1 MTKRMK
7 SVSYRIFLVITLLAA
22 CLGWSSVSARA
33 AEVTVVAVLDVE
45 RVMRES
51 KAGKALQDQIEKTR
65 SANQKKD
72 RASED
77 ALRAAD
83 RQLRDQRAVLS
94 AEAYAKKRDE
104 LQTRLTTLQR
114 DFDARRKRLQRAM
127 GRAWNEI
134 QKTLTEVTADLA
146 TEQKIDI
153 VVSKASTVLLANE
166 LDITAEVLTRLDA
179 KLSKVTLT
187 VEEK

>member
-1 MTKRMK
+1 MK
-7 SVSYRIFLVITLLAA
+7 SVSCRIILVITLLAA
-22 CLGWSSVSARA
+22 CLVWSTDAARA
-33 AEVTVVAVLDVE
+33 AEITVVAVLDVE
-45 RVMRES
+45 RVMRDS
-51 KAGKALQDQIEKTR
+51 KAGKALQDQIDSTR

-72 RASED
+72 REAED

-83 RQLRDQRAVLS
+83 RQLRDQRALLS

-114 DFDARRKRLQRAM
+114 DFDARRKRLQQAM
-127 GRAWNEI
+127 GQAWNQISEA
-134 QKTLTEVTADLA
+134 LAEVTADLA

-179 KLSKVTLT
+179 KLSKVTLSIGDQ
-187 VEEK
+187 